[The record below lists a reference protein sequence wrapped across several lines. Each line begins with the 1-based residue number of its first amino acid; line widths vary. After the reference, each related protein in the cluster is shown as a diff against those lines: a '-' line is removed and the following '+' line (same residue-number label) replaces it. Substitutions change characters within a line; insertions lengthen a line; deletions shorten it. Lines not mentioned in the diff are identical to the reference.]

1 MDINLAVKP
10 LSHEEQKFYLY
21 LESIGKNSF
30 KVSEIDVK
38 KLGLSK
44 DYLYVV
50 INRLEKKGWITGVGK
65 GVYLRL
71 PASTALEGRAYLE
84 DPFEVGLKMYP
95 GYLAFQSALRI
106 HGLSE
111 YEPFTVFV
119 ATTSKSETASLLEHY
134 EVKAVKLGRRFAG
147 FEEKGK
153 YKVSTKAKT
162 FFDCFYHPQYA
173 GGYPEVLK
181 SLHLAEGIDWTEME
195 RHLDGFGSSSVCQK
209 IGHMLSLLHK
219 ETGYELPADFLEYLK
234 SRIKN
239 KTKLDFALKGGRYI
253 KEWMVM
259 DNIGE
264 RRLLSWWHNG

>member
-1 MDINLAVKP
+1 MGLNLSIKP

-30 KVSEIDVK
+30 KVSEIYDK

-44 DYLYVV
+44 DYLHVI
-50 INRLEKKGWITGVGK
+50 INRLAKKGWITGVGK

-71 PASTALEGRAYLE
+71 PANTALEGHAYLE
-84 DPFEVGLKMYP
+84 DPFEVGLKVYS

-111 YEPFTVFV
+111 YEPFAVFV
-119 ATTSKSETASLLEHY
+119 ATENKSETIPLLEHY
-134 EVKAVKLGRRFAG
+134 EIKAIKLGKRFVG
-147 FEEKGK
+147 FGEKRK

-173 GGYPEVLK
+173 GGYSNVLK
-181 SLHLAEGIDWTEME
+181 SLHLAGEIDWTEME
-195 RHLDGFGSSSVCQK
+195 KYLNDFGSSSLCQK
-209 IGHMLSLLHK
+209 IGYMLSLLYK
-219 ETGYELPADFLEYLK
+219 ETEYEPPTDFLEYLRG
-234 SRIKN
+234 RIKN
-239 KTKLDFALKGGRYI
+239 KTKLAFALKGGRYV
-253 KEWMVM
+253 KEWMVI

-264 RRLLSWWHNG
+264 RSLLSWWYNG